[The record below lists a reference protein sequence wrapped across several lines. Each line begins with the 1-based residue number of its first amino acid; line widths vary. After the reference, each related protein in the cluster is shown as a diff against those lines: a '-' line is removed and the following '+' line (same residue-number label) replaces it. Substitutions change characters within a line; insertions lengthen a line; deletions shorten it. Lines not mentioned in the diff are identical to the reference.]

1 MRTWLRSFAFVIALT
16 LTIGELYAVDW
27 SRFRG
32 PNGAGVA
39 NDTGL
44 PVEFGP
50 EKNVVWKTK
59 LPRGHSSPVFGD
71 DAIFLTAWEGK
82 SVFTFSLDRETGRI
96 RWRREIVREREG
108 KLHESNGPTSPSA
121 TTDGQNVYVF
131 FQDVGLLS
139 YGPDGNERWRIPLG
153 PFNNPMGMGTS
164 PILAEGKIIQICDSE
179 SDSFMLAVDKDSGE
193 IAWRNERDFVTR
205 GFSTPV
211 LHDPKDGSGLEA
223 IVPGSY
229 ELIAYKVASGEKS
242 WWVRGLTWQLKPT
255 PVMDED
261 TIYLLNWAGRAD
273 LGQQEDVIPFEEAL
287 KLHDK
292 DGDGRLSQEEA
303 PDPAMQKAWDSF
315 DLDLN
320 GFMGARDW
328 HHYRNKR
335 ASVNAMNAIRLGG
348 KGDMT
353 EGAFRWRHYK
363 TLPNVPSPLLYDGI
377 VYLVKDGGIV
387 TALDK
392 KTGTV
397 LKQARLMGALDRY
410 FSAPV
415 AAEGKIYMLSEAG
428 KVSVLKSGPDWEV
441 IQTND
446 MDAAAYATPAIVDNK
461 IYLRTDWGLYCL
473 AKFD

>member
-1 MRTWLRSFAFVIALT
+1 MSIRLT
-16 LTIGELYAVDW
+16 LVTLLLALSVSGLEAVDW

-39 NDTGL
+39 DDTGL
-44 PVEFGP
+44 PVEFSP
-50 EKNVVWKTK
+50 EKNVIWKTELVK
-59 LPRGHSSPVFGD
+59 GHSSPVFGD
-71 DAIFLTAWEGK
+71 NAIFLTGWEGK
-82 SVFTFSLDRETGRI
+82 SVFTFALDRETGRI
-96 RWRREIVREREG
+96 LWRREIVRGREG
-108 KLHESNGPTSPSA
+108 KLHESNGPASPSA
-121 TTDGQNVYVF
+121 TTDGSNAYVF
-131 FQDVGLLS
+131 FQDIGLIS
-139 YGPDGNERWRIPLG
+139 YGPDGNERWRIALG
-153 PFNNPMGMGTS
+153 PFNNPMGMGAS
-164 PILAEGKIIQICDSE
+164 PILAEGLIIQICDSE
-179 SDSFMLAVDKDSGE
+179 SGSFMIAVDKNTGK
-193 IAWRNERDFVTR
+193 IVWRNERDFVTR

-211 LHDPKDGSGLEA
+211 LYDPKDGTGLEA
-223 IVPGSY
+223 IVAGSY

-261 TIYLLNWAGRAD
+261 TIYLLNWAGGAD
-273 LGQQEDVIPFEEAL
+273 IGQQEDVVSFHDAL

-292 DGDGRLSQEEA
+292 DGDGLLSKEEG
-303 PDPAMQKAWDSF
+303 PDPRMQKSWDSY

-320 GFMGARDW
+320 GYMDGRDW

-353 EGAFRWRHYK
+353 EGAFRWRYYK

-392 KTGTV
+392 KTGEV
-397 LKQARLMGALDRY
+397 LKQARLKEALDRY

-415 AAEGKIYMLSEAG
+415 AADGKIYMLSEAG
-428 KVSVLKSGPDWEV
+428 KVSVLKPGPDWEV

-446 MDAAAYATPAIVDNK
+446 MGADAYATPAIVDGK
-461 IYLRTDWGLYCL
+461 MYLRTDWGLYCL
-473 AKFD
+473 AKTD

>member
-1 MRTWLRSFAFVIALT
+1 MRTGSQSFTLALILT
-16 LTIGELYAVDW
+16 LVTGSLSAADW

-32 PNGAGVA
+32 PNGGGVA
-39 NDTGL
+39 EDTGL
-44 PVEFGP
+44 PIEFSP
-50 EKNVVWKTK
+50 DKNVVWKTEIPK
-59 LPRGHSSPVFGD
+59 GHSSPVFGE
-71 DAIFLTAWEGK
+71 DAIFLTGWEGK
-82 SVFTFSLDRETGRI
+82 SVFTFALDRETGKI
-96 RWRREIVREREG
+96 LWRREIIRNREG
-108 KLHESNGPTSPSA
+108 MLHESNGPTSPSA

-139 YGPDGNERWRIPLG
+139 YGPDGNERWRIPIG
-153 PFNNPMGMGTS
+153 PFNNPMGMGAS
-164 PILAEGKIIQICDSE
+164 PILVEGKIIQIFDSE
-179 SDSFMLAVDKDSGE
+179 SDSFMMAVDKDTGK

-211 LHDPKDGSGLEA
+211 LYDPKDGTGMEA

-229 ELIAYKVASGEKS
+229 ELISYKVATGEKV

-261 TIYLLNWAGRAD
+261 TIYLLNWAGSAD
-273 LGQQEDVIPFEEAL
+273 LGQQEDVMPFEEAL

-292 DGDGRLSQEEA
+292 DGNGELSKEEA
-303 PDPAMQKAWDSF
+303 PNEKMQKKWRSY
-315 DLDLN
+315 DLDLS
-320 GFMGARDW
+320 GSMDSRDW

-392 KTGTV
+392 KTGEV
-397 LKQARLMGALDRY
+397 LKQARLKDALDRY

-415 AAEGKIYMLSEAG
+415 AADGRIYMVSEAG
-428 KVSVLKSGPDWEV
+428 KVSVIKPGPDWEV

-446 MDAAAYATPAIVDNK
+446 MRDAAYATPAIVDNK

-473 AKFD
+473 AKSN